1 MADWHASPD
10 GMACRMGRGAG
21 PGSTTERVKRGMGQ
35 LTWRSAAREVGRAA
49 LRHKVLSAIIAV
61 CVAGSLTAIGVI
73 GVIGSASGQPARPAV
88 VGAPAFSLPVLGDDS
103 GQQITLSKYRGQP
116 LIVNFFASWCVP
128 CKIETP
134 LLASFYRG
142 EKGKMALVGM
152 DENDTVANAT
162 AFTRANSVS
171 YPVGWDPHFGVG
183 TAFGVSA
190 LPQTFFLNARHQI
203 VDRVFGK
210 VTLADLHK
218 GMALATAGG

>member
-10 GMACRMGRGAG
+10 GAACRTGRGAG
-21 PGSTTERVKRGMGQ
+21 PGPTTERVKRGMGQ

-49 LRHKVLSAIIAV
+49 LRHKVLSAVIAV
-61 CVAGSLTAIGVI
+61 CVAGSLTAI

-88 VGAPAFSLPVLGDDS
+88 VAAPAFSLPLLGDDS

-116 LIVNFFASWCVP
+116 IIVNFFASWCVP

-183 TAFGVSA
+183 TAYGVSA

>member
-10 GMACRMGRGAG
+10 GVACRTGRGAG
-21 PGSTTERVKRGMGQ
+21 PGSTTEKVKRGMGQ
-35 LTWRSAAREVGRAA
+35 LTWRSAAREVGRTA

-73 GVIGSASGQPARPAV
+73 GSASGQPARPAMV
-88 VGAPAFSLPVLGDDS
+88 AAPAFSLPLLGDDS

-116 LIVNFFASWCVP
+116 LIVNFFASWCGP
-128 CKIETP
+128 CKTETP
-134 LLASFYRG
+134 LLARFYQG
-142 EKGKMALVGM
+142 EKDKMALVGL

-171 YPVGWDPHFGVG
+171 YPVGWDPQFGVG
-183 TAFGVSA
+183 TAYGVSA

-203 VDRVFGK
+203 VDRIFGK
-210 VTLADLHK
+210 VTLASLHR

>member
-1 MADWHASPD
+1 MADWHESPD
-10 GMACRMGRGAG
+10 GAGCQTGRGAEPG
-21 PGSTTERVKRGMGQ
+21 PTTEKVKRGMGQ
-35 LTWRSAAREVGRAA
+35 LTWRSAAREVGRAT

-61 CVAGSLTAIGVI
+61 CVVGSLTAI

-88 VGAPAFSLPVLGDDS
+88 VAAPAFSLPLLGDDS
-103 GQQITLSKYRGQP
+103 GHQITLSKYRGQP

-128 CKIETP
+128 CKLETP

-183 TAFGVSA
+183 TAYGVSA

-210 VTLADLHK
+210 VTVADLHK
-218 GMALATAGG
+218 GMELATAGG

>member
-1 MADWHASPD
+1 MA
-10 GMACRMGRGAG
+10 
-21 PGSTTERVKRGMGQ
+21 Q
-35 LTWRSAAREVGRAA
+35 QTWKGAAREVGRSA
-49 LRHKVLSAIIAV
+49 LRHKVLTAIIAV
-61 CVAGSLTAIGVI
+61 CVAGSLIAIGV
-73 GVIGSASGQPARPAV
+73 VGSASGQAASGQAGRPAPV
-88 VGAPAFSLPVLGDDS
+88 AAPAFSLPPLGDDS
-103 GQQITLSKYRGQP
+103 GQQIALSKYRGQP

-128 CKIETP
+128 CKVETP

-183 TAFGVSA
+183 TAYGVSA